1 MSVSS
6 RGKTPLAH
14 FFEHIVCDLP
24 LLGMEHVVDENIV
37 GKHKRGIECLVIDL
51 VKESVGELPIE
62 LI

>member
-1 MSVSS
+1 M
-6 RGKTPLAH
+6 AH